1 MGLATF
7 AKISDVTAG
16 LCEKDPITRNN
27 VIRFLFD
34 HFTPDEVLDSL
45 FQYSAASGKRVPGVV
60 FKRYVSLLNDREDLQ
75 QKKCILERIL
85 NTATLDDKEIAHIF
99 SDYMNSLNRFDL
111 IRLFSSSDTLSP
123 RIADLKRAGMQM
135 GFFFK
140 YQRTVSSHH
149 GSFCERIR
157 LVMQA

>member
-45 FQYSAASGKRVPGVV
+45 FQYSVASGKRVPGVV
-60 FKRYVSLLNDREDLQ
+60 S
-75 QKKCILERIL
+75 
-85 NTATLDDKEIAHIF
+85 TLRQLA
-99 SDYMNSLNRFDL
+99 
-111 IRLFSSSDTLSP
+111 
-123 RIADLKRAGMQM
+123 
-135 GFFFK
+135 
-140 YQRTVSSHH
+140 
-149 GSFCERIR
+149 
-157 LVMQA
+157 